1 MILVHSHSHT
11 HSLCLSVLSTYIFIL
26 TERQKQRK
34 IGKER
39 EEGTRKGAV
48 RDNNNSN
55 VRDFLSIY
63 FVKKRRY
70 HNELYMTESLK

>member
-39 EEGTRKGAV
+39 EEGTRKGAA